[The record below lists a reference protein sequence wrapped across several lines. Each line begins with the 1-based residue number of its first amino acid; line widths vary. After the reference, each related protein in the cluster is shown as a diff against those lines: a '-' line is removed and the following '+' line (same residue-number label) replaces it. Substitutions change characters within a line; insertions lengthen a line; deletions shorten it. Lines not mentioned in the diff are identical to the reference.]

1 MYGYRH
7 LKGFKESTG
16 VHPMKILTQSNIP
29 SNLPAHINPYL
40 GKVGHVGVV
49 KDVNQLPKALNEYNP
64 ELLILESKYID
75 GIVKAYKDKNNV
87 KVISFGENT
96 HADIVIDKSTQL
108 AHLEALNFKNDTAK
122 TDVSV
127 FCNRP
132 EHVFIT
138 QFLCNNYN
146 VKAYGPVK
154 IRSPRYL
161 GHISDI
167 DKYEILSKSKI
178 SVTFDLLDACSSIL
192 LDTVPITH
200 ASVNSFDFKTFTN
213 LVSLMETLEHVQKS
227 DSLSD
232 YVGDVKSKIK
242 SNNAFSFTINML
254 QQLGFTKQAEKL
266 NIDLEEMFK

>member
-1 MYGYRH
+1 
-7 LKGFKESTG
+7 
-16 VHPMKILTQSNIP
+16 MKVLTQSNIP
-29 SNLPAHINPYL
+29 SNLPAYMHTYL
-40 GKVGHVGVV
+40 GRVGQVGVI
-49 KDVNQLPKALNEYNP
+49 KDTNQLPKALNEYKP

-96 HADIVIDKSTQL
+96 HADMVIDEGMQL
-108 AHLEALNFKNDTAK
+108 THVEALNFKEEIEK
-122 TDVSV
+122 TDISV

-146 VKAYGPVK
+146 VKAYGPIK
-154 IRSPRYL
+154 IQNPRYL

-167 DKYEILSKSKI
+167 DRYEILSKSKI
-178 SVTFDLLDACSSIL
+178 AITFDLSDACSSVL
-192 LDTVPITH
+192 LDAVPIAH
-200 ASVNSFDFKTFTN
+200 ASVNSFDFRTFTN
-213 LVSLMETLEHVQKS
+213 LVSLMETLEDVQKS
-227 DSLSD
+227 DSMND
-232 YVGDVKSKIK
+232 YIGDVKSKIK

>member
-1 MYGYRH
+1 
-7 LKGFKESTG
+7 
-16 VHPMKILTQSNIP
+16 MKVLTQSNIP
-29 SNLPAHINPYL
+29 SSLPAHINACL
-40 GKVGHVGVV
+40 GKVGQVGVI
-49 KDVNQLPKALNEYNP
+49 KDVNQLPKALNEYKP

-87 KVISFGENT
+87 KVISFGKNA
-96 HADIVIDKSTQL
+96 HADIVIDEGTQL
-108 AHLEALNFKNDTAK
+108 AHLEALNFKSDTTK

-154 IRSPRYL
+154 IQNPRYL

-167 DKYEILSKSKI
+167 DRYEILSKSKI
-178 SVTFDLLDACSSIL
+178 AITFDLSDACSSIL

-200 ASVNSFDFKTFTN
+200 ASVDSFDFKTFTN
-213 LVSLMETLEHVQKS
+213 LVSLMETLEDVQKS
-227 DSLSD
+227 DSMDD
-232 YVGDVKSKIK
+232 YVNDVKSKVK

-254 QQLGFTKQAEKL
+254 QQLGFTQQAEKL
-266 NIDLEEMFK
+266 KVDLEEMFK

>member
-16 VHPMKILTQSNIP
+16 VHLMKVLTQSNIP
-29 SNLPAHINPYL
+29 SNLPVYMHTYL
-40 GKVGHVGVV
+40 GRVGQVGVI
-49 KDVNQLPKALNEYNP
+49 KDTNQLPKALNEYKP

-87 KVISFGENT
+87 KVISFGKNA
-96 HADIVIDKSTQL
+96 HADIVIDEGTQL
-108 AHLEALNFKNDTAK
+108 AHLEALNFKNDTTK

-178 SVTFDLLDACSSIL
+178 SITFDLSDACSSIL

-200 ASVNSFDFKTFTN
+200 ASVNNFDFKTFAN
-213 LVSLMETLEHVQKS
+213 LVSLMEILEDTQKI
-227 DSLSD
+227 DSMND
-232 YVGDVKSKIK
+232 HINDMKSKIK

-254 QQLGFTKQAEKL
+254 QQLGFTQQAEKL